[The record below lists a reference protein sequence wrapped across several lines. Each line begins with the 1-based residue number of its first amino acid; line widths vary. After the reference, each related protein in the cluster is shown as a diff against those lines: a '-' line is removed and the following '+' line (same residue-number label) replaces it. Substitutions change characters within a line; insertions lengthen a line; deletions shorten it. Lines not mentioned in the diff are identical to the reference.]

1 VLGGKVRR
9 VEVRGPTPP
18 FAQFLRDNHSLASFE
33 AK

>member
-1 VLGGKVRR
+1 